1 LISLNDPFDPAM
13 MNIKATTQALTVFLM
28 LAATSA
34 SAQEVKGDIKAG
46 EKKNAMCIGCHGIE
60 GYQAS
65 FPQIYKVPKI
75 SGQNAKYIAAALDAY
90 RKGDR
95 KHPSMRGIAGSLT
108 DQDIADLAAFYESH
122 GGAKDAAAA
131 PAKAELPAALKDK
144 LAACVACHGE
154 NFNNTTDPGN
164 PRLAGQ
170 HADYLTVSLQAYKA
184 KDKQLVGRSNAT
196 MVGMVGTLSD
206 AEIKQVANY
215 LAGLPG
221 ELKTVPNA
229 KFR

>member
-1 LISLNDPFDPAM
+1 M
-13 MNIKATTQALTVFLM
+13 MNIKATTQTLTVFLA
-28 LAATSA
+28 LSFGA
-34 SAQEVKGDIKAG
+34 SLTQAQDVKGDIKAG
-46 EKKNAMCIGCHGIE
+46 ERKNAMCIGCHGIE

-108 DQDIADLAAFYESH
+108 DQDIADLAVFYENH
-122 GGAKDAAAA
+122 GKAAAA
-131 PAKAELPAALKDK
+131 PAAQPAKAELPAALKDK
-144 LAACVACHGE
+144 LAACVACHGD
-154 NFNNTTDPGN
+154 NFNNTVDPAN

-170 HADYLTVSLQAYKA
+170 HADYLAVSLQAYKT
-184 KDKQLVGRSNAT
+184 KDKTLVGRSNAT

-206 AEIKQVANY
+206 AEIKQIANY

-221 ELKTVPNA
+221 ELKTMPNG

>member
-75 SGQNAKYIAAALDAY
+75 SGQNAKYIAAALDGY

-122 GGAKDAAAA
+122 GGAKTAAAAA

-184 KDKQLVGRSNAT
+184 KDKQLVGR
-196 MVGMVGTLSD
+196 
-206 AEIKQVANY
+206 
-215 LAGLPG
+215 
-221 ELKTVPNA
+221 
-229 KFR
+229 

>member
-1 LISLNDPFDPAM
+1 MKTLKAITMLLALAG
-13 MNIKATTQALTVFLM
+13 ATT
-28 LAATSA
+28 LAQ
-34 SAQEVKGDIKAG
+34 AQEVKGDAKAG

-75 SGQNAKYIAAALDAY
+75 SGQNGKYITAALDAY

-95 KHPSMRGIAGSLT
+95 MHPSMRGIAGSLS
-108 DQDIADLAAFYESH
+108 DQDIADLAAYYESH
-122 GGAKDAAAA
+122 GKDAAAA
-131 PAKAELPAALKDK
+131 AVPATAELPAALKDK
-144 LAACVACHGE
+144 LAVCVACHGT

-170 HADYLTVSLQAYKA
+170 HADYLTVALRSYQVEGNHVY
-184 KDKQLVGRSNAT
+184 GRSNAT
-196 MVGMVGTLSD
+196 MGGMAKPLSE
-206 AEIKQVANY
+206 AEIKQIAVF
-215 LAGLPG
+215 LSGLPG
-221 ELKTVPNA
+221 ELKTVPHA